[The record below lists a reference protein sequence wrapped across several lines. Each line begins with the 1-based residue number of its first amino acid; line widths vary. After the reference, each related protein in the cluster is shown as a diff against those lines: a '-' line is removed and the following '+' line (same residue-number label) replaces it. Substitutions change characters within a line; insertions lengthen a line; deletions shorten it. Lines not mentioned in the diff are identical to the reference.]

1 MSKVGTVLCLG
12 HADTDAGIAGCHA
25 GQIFCFLLLG
35 AVCIDVGCNGV
46 AAQTGQDAVEAALI
60 ELFAIYDGIEHIK
73 LSAAILLVEP
83 QAAVACIA
91 ELFEGLLADG
101 MVLLHVHVV
110 GNDLSVE
117 EFAKLFT
124 ERFMLLGEGQKRF
137 FR

>member
-1 MSKVGTVLCLG
+1 M
-12 HADTDAGIAGCHA
+12 
-25 GQIFCFLLLG
+25 
-35 AVCIDVGCNGV
+35 CIDIRCNGV
-46 AAQTGQDAVEAALI
+46 AAQTGQDAVKAALI
-60 ELFAIYDGIEHIK
+60 EFFAIYDGIEHVK
-73 LSAAILLVEP
+73 LSAAVFLIEP

-91 ELFEGLLADG
+91 EFFEGLLADG

-124 ERFMLLGEGQKRF
+124 ECFMLLGEGQKRF